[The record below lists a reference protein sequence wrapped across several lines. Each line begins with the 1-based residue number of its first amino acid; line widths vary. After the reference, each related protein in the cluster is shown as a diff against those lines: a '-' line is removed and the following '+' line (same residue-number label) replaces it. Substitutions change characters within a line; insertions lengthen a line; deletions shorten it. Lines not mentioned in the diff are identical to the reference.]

1 MSHSFGCV
9 MSVLDDLEA
18 CARLD
23 EGGMLAAVRDLP
35 GQCRA
40 AWKKARSL
48 SLPEDYRDVDRIVV
62 LGMGGSAIAG
72 GLLRCLVGSDGRVQV
87 ESHRGY
93 SVPKNVGRRTLLIAS
108 SYSGDTEET
117 IAAFLEG
124 LCTEGKPLVVAG
136 GGRLLALAEERAI
149 PTFSFEHRS
158 QSRAALGYSLMP
170 LLAIADRLGILPGSG
185 GDVDEALSSMEVMG
199 QEIGIRV
206 PSKQNGA
213 KRLAEQLPGRLP
225 VMYGGGFLTE
235 VARRWKTQI
244 NENAKAWAFH
254 EELPEASH
262 NAIQGYGLAHEISAR
277 TFVVLLRSARLQPR
291 LLFRYQLVK
300 TVLDQAGIGNQ
311 VIEGIGDS
319 ILAQML
325 TLVLFGD
332 YVSCYLALLT
342 GVDPSPVPTIEG
354 LKNRLASQSA

>member
-1 MSHSFGCV
+1 
-9 MSVLDDLEA
+9 
-18 CARLD
+18 
-23 EGGMLAAVRDLP
+23 
-35 GQCRA
+35 
-40 AWKKARSL
+40 
-48 SLPEDYRDVDRIVV
+48 
-62 LGMGGSAIAG
+62 
-72 GLLRCLVGSDGRVQV
+72 
-87 ESHRGY
+87 
-93 SVPKNVGRRTLLIAS
+93 
-108 SYSGDTEET
+108 
-117 IAAFLEG
+117 
-124 LCTEGKPLVVAG
+124 
-136 GGRLLALAEERAI
+136 
-149 PTFSFEHRS
+149 
-158 QSRAALGYSLMP
+158 
-170 LLAIADRLGILPGSG
+170 
-185 GDVDEALSSMEVMG
+185 MEVMG

-291 LLFRYQLVK
+291 LLLRYQLVK
-300 TVLDQAGIGNQ
+300 AVLDQAGRGNQ

-354 LKNRLASQSA
+354 LKNRLASQAA